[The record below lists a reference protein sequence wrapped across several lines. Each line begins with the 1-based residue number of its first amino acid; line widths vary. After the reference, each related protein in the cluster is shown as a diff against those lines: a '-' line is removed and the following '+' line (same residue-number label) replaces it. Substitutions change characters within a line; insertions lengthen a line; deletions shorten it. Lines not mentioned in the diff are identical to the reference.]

1 MDKKEGVYKANKFL
15 QIRVTSDEKR
25 QLHQMARSLG
35 VQYPGISMSGLVR
48 HCVFGKGILSEL
60 GKTSKGIKNKE
71 MAGKKKKKKR
81 R

>member
-1 MDKKEGVYKANKFL
+1 MDKKEGVYNANKFL

-25 QLHQMARSLG
+25 QLYQMTKSLG

-60 GKTSKGIKNKE
+60 KGTHKEIKG
-71 MAGKKKKKKR
+71 MKKKKKKR